1 MAKNFKL
8 LTLGIFHFLKW
19 ISKLG
24 TKDGRTDLWVLCI
37 VFAFI
42 TCITGY
48 IPCMNNSLVMTIL
61 VGMFADLGVKELINF
76 KQDILNINGGLKN
89 NQ

>member
-1 MAKNFKL
+1 MAKNIKIVAVV
-8 LTLGIFHFLKW
+8 TLGFLKW
-19 ISKLG
+19 LTKLG

-37 VFAFI
+37 TFAFI

-76 KQDILNINGGLKN
+76 KQDILYGGFKDK
-89 NQ
+89 Q

>member
-1 MAKNFKL
+1 MSKHVKIVGIV
-8 LTLGIFHFLKW
+8 TLGFLKW
-19 ISKLG
+19 LTKLG

-37 VFAFI
+37 TFAFI

-76 KQDILNINGGLKN
+76 KQDILYGGFKDK
-89 NQ
+89 

>member
-1 MAKNFKL
+1 MTQQIKII
-8 LTLGIFHFLKW
+8 GVSIFGFLRW
-19 ISKLG
+19 TSRLG
-24 TKDGRTDLWVLCI
+24 TKDGRTDLWVICI
-37 VFAFI
+37 TFAFI

-76 KQDILNINGGLKN
+76 KQDILNYGGSKN
-89 NQ
+89 T